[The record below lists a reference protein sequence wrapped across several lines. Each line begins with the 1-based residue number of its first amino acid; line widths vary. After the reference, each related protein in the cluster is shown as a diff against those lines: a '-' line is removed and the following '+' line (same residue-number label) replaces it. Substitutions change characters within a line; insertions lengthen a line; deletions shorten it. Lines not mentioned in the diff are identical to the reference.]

1 MPRVIKKKVKKK
13 EAGSEVDV
21 KDRLT
26 EIKHKIKERQ
36 RTAMIATVAVV
47 VLVLVAGFAYVYKNT
62 TDEKARKLE
71 YDAYK
76 VYYNEY
82 QKAPVADAE
91 RYQKALDLFK
101 QAYNSR
107 KSARVLL
114 YIASAQFGLNRPD
127 EALASLNDLVKSF
140 PADKDVLP
148 LAYMKTA
155 EIQLKKGNKAE
166 ALKALDSLYKADV
179 SIYKDYALITEG
191 RTLEADG
198 KKDEAAAKYREL
210 AEKFKDSP
218 FVEEAKAKLGGE
230 KKEK

>member
-1 MPRVIKKKVKKK
+1 MPRVIKKKTKKK
-13 EAGSEVDV
+13 ETGAEVDV

-26 EIKHKIKERQ
+26 GIKHKIRERQ
-36 RTAMIATVAVV
+36 RTAMIATAAVV
-47 VLVLVAGFAYVYKNT
+47 VLVLVAGFVYVYKNT
-62 TDEKARKLE
+62 MDEKARKLE
-71 YDAYK
+71 YEAYK
-76 VYYNEY
+76 IYYNEY
-82 QKAPVADAE
+82 QKAPLADAE
-91 RYQKALDLFK
+91 RFQKSLELFK

-114 YIASAQFGLNRPD
+114 YIASAQFGLNKPD
-127 EALASLNDLVKSF
+127 EALASLSELVKSF
-140 PADKDVLP
+140 PSDKDVLA

-166 ALKALDSLYKADV
+166 ALKALDSLYKSDIP
-179 SIYKDYALITEG
+179 IYKDYALITEG

-198 KKDEAAAKYREL
+198 KKDEAAAKFREL

-218 FVEEAKAKLGGE
+218 FYEEAKAKLGGE